1 MAVVSATD
9 LWDGILRAGVN
20 LHSSTLVLGGSTKV
34 TLAEEAR
41 EVGLAWEKL
50 PDPRPPFN
58 LEIFA
63 AGGQREFFMLGP
75 HAPNLTMNEVNL
87 VHRLWLRLGDLISP
101 EELHHHD
108 VVHFALNEV
117 QKEIAEG
124 KDQEVAERLREHL
137 CKNKPPKT

>member
-1 MAVVSATD
+1 
-9 LWDGILRAGVN
+9 
-20 LHSSTLVLGGSTKV
+20 
-34 TLAEEAR
+34 
-41 EVGLAWEKL
+41 
-50 PDPRPPFN
+50 
-58 LEIFA
+58 
-63 AGGQREFFMLGP
+63 MLGP

-124 KDQEVAERLREHL
+124 KDQEVAERLKEHL
-137 CKNKPPKT
+137 GQETKPPKT

>member
-1 MAVVSATD
+1 
-9 LWDGILRAGVN
+9 
-20 LHSSTLVLGGSTKV
+20 
-34 TLAEEAR
+34 
-41 EVGLAWEKL
+41 
-50 PDPRPPFN
+50 
-58 LEIFA
+58 
-63 AGGQREFFMLGP
+63 
-75 HAPNLTMNEVNL
+75 
-87 VHRLWLRLGDLISP
+87 LISP